1 MIRLN
6 ISILFLFVSSLLFS
20 QKIAFDQGK
29 INQKNYYEEI
39 NFELVNDKIML
50 PVVINNK
57 TFTFLL
63 DTGAPNVIS
72 KTVLAEI
79 NVENSKKINVSD
91 ANNQSDEMEMVAIK
105 SMKLGNLT
113 FDNTTALVSDL
124 DNHFILKCFKMDG
137 FIGSNL
143 LRNSV
148 IKISL
153 KDKKIIITDDIK
165 NLQTKS
171 KPSKLKLFGEQKSPY
186 VKINFSKD
194 GKKDVTEE
202 VLIDTGMDGF
212 YEMSNRAFGILS
224 KENVW
229 EELSRS
235 TGSSSIGLFGTAPLK
250 EQVLLKAPYFEINNT
265 TFENLIINTTDDN
278 NSRLGLDLLK
288 HGDIIIDF
296 KEKKFYFEAIEN
308 IILDKKPPIYSATII
323 DNKYSVG
330 FVWDVTLR
338 DKMNYGDEIIRVDS
352 FVLEEMDF
360 CDIVKIKNFRKG
372 NQSYEIEVKSKDKT
386 TNNTVLIQQQ

>member
-1 MIRLN
+1 MIRLI
-6 ISILFLFVSSLLFS
+6 ISIVFLFVSSIVFS
-20 QKIAFDQGK
+20 QKLAFDQGK

-39 NFELVNDKIML
+39 SFELVNDKIIL

-57 TFTFLL
+57 TFKFLL

-72 KTVLAEI
+72 KRVLEEI
-79 NVENSKKINVSD
+79 NVQNSKKINVSD
-91 ANNQSDEMEMVAIK
+91 ANNQNDEMEMVAIE
-105 SMKLGNLT
+105 SMKLGNLS
-113 FDNTTALVSDL
+113 FENNVALVSDL

-153 KDKKIIITDDIK
+153 KDKKIIVTNDIK
-165 NLQTKS
+165 KLQTKA

-194 GKKDVTEE
+194 DKRDVTEE

-212 YEMSNRAFGILS
+212 YEMSNRAFKILS
-224 KENVW
+224 KDDVW

-235 TGSSSIGLFGTAPLK
+235 TGSSSIGLFGTAPMK
-250 EQVLLKAPYFEINNT
+250 EQVLLKAPYFKINDT
-265 TFENLIINTTDDN
+265 TFENLIANTTDDN
-278 NSRLGLDLLK
+278 NSRIGLDLLK

-296 KEKKFYFEAIEN
+296 KKKKFYFEATAN
-308 IILDKKPPIYSATII
+308 IVLDKKPPIYSATII
-323 DNKYSVG
+323 DNKYAVG
-330 FVWDVTLR
+330 FVWDESFR
-338 DKMNYGDEIIRVDS
+338 DKLSYGDEIIRVDT
-352 FVLEEMDF
+352 FELDQMDF
-360 CDIVKIKNFRKG
+360 CDIVKIKNFRKD

-386 TNNTVLIQQQ
+386 ETSTILIQQ

>member
-20 QKIAFDQGK
+20 QKLAFDQGK

-39 NFELVNDKIML
+39 SFELVNDKIML

-57 TFTFLL
+57 TFSFLL
-63 DTGAPNVIS
+63 DTGAPNLIS
-72 KTVLAEI
+72 KRVLEEI
-79 NVENSKKINVSD
+79 NVQNIKKINVSD
-91 ANNQSDEMEMVAIK
+91 ANNQSDEMEMVAIE
-105 SMKLGNLT
+105 SIKLGNLS
-113 FDNTTALVSDL
+113 FENNVALVSDL

-165 NLQTKS
+165 NLKTKS

-186 VKINFSKD
+186 VKINFSKE

-224 KENVW
+224 TENVW
-229 EELSRS
+229 EELARS

-250 EQVLLKAPYFEINNT
+250 EQILFKAPFLKLNST
-265 TFENLIINTTDDN
+265 TFENLITNTTDDN
-278 NSRLGLDLLK
+278 NSRIGLDLLK

-296 KEKKFYFEAIEN
+296 KKKKFYFEAVEN
-308 IILDKKPPIYSATII
+308 IVLDKKPPIYSATII
-323 DNKYSVG
+323 DNKYSIG

-338 DKMNYGDEIIRVDS
+338 DKMNYGDEIIRVDT

-360 CDIVKIKNFRKG
+360 CDIVKIKNFRKE
-372 NQSYEIEVKSKDKT
+372 NQDYEIEVKSKDKT
-386 TNNTVLIQQQ
+386 ETNTILIQQ

>member
-6 ISILFLFVSSLLFS
+6 FSVLLLFVSSLLFS
-20 QKIAFDQGK
+20 QKLTFDQGK

-39 NFELVNDKIML
+39 SFELVNDKIML
-50 PVVINNK
+50 QVVINNK
-57 TFTFLL
+57 TFQFLL

-72 KTVLAEI
+72 KRVLEEI
-79 NVENSKKINVSD
+79 NTQNIKKINVSD
-91 ANNQSDEMEMVAIK
+91 ANNQIDEMEMVAIE

-113 FDNTTALVSDL
+113 FDNNVALVSDL

-143 LRNSV
+143 FRNSV
-148 IKISL
+148 VKISL
-153 KDKKIIITDDIK
+153 KDKKIIITDNIK

-186 VKINFSKD
+186 VAVKFFD
-194 GKKDVTEE
+194 KKKNIVSEE

-212 YEMSNRAFGILS
+212 YEMSNRVFSLLS

-229 EELSRS
+229 EVLARS

-250 EQVLLKAPYFEINNT
+250 EQILLKAPFLKLNNT
-265 TFENLIINTTDDN
+265 TFENLITNTTDDN
-278 NSRLGLDLLK
+278 NSRMGLDLLK
-288 HGDIIIDF
+288 YGDIIIDF
-296 KEKKFYFEAIEN
+296 KKKKFYFEAVEN
-308 IILDKKPPIYSATII
+308 VILDEKPPIYSATII
-323 DNKYSVG
+323 DNKYSIG
-330 FVWDVTLR
+330 FVWDESFR
-338 DKMNYGDEIIRVDS
+338 DKLRYGDEIIRIDS

-360 CDIVKIKNFRKG
+360 CDIVKIKNFRKDK
-372 NQSYEIEVKSKDKT
+372 QSYELEVKSKDNST
-386 TNNTVLIQQQ
+386 IQIVKIEQ

>member
-6 ISILFLFVSSLLFS
+6 ITILFLFVTSLLFS

-39 NFELVNDKIML
+39 SFELVNDKIIL

-57 TFTFLL
+57 TFKFLL

-79 NVENSKKINVSD
+79 NIQNSKKINVSD
-91 ANNQSDEMEMVAIK
+91 ANNQSDEMEMVAIE

-113 FDNTTALVSDL
+113 FDNNVALVSDL

-143 LRNSV
+143 LHNSV

-153 KDKKIIITDDIK
+153 KDKKIIITDNIK
-165 NLQTKS
+165 NLQTKA
-171 KPSKLKLFGEQKSPY
+171 KPSKLKLISEQKSPY
-186 VKINFSKD
+186 VKIYFSNSNKD
-194 GKKDVTEE
+194 RVSEE

-212 YEMSNRAFGILS
+212 YEMSNRAFGIFS
-224 KENVW
+224 DDNVL

-235 TGSSSIGLFGTAPLK
+235 TGSSSIGLFGAAPEK
-250 EQVLLKAPYFEINNT
+250 EQILLKAPFLQLNDT
-265 TFENLIINTTDDN
+265 TFENLITNTTDDN
-278 NSRLGLDLLK
+278 NSRIGLDLLK

-296 KEKKFYFEAIEN
+296 KKKKFYFEAIETVV
-308 IILDKKPPIYSATII
+308 LDKKPPIYSATII
-323 DNKYSVG
+323 DNKYSIG
-330 FVWDVTLR
+330 FVWDESFR
-338 DKMNYGDEIIRVDS
+338 DKLSYGDEIIRVDS
-352 FVLEEMDF
+352 FVLDQMDF
-360 CDIVKIKNFRKG
+360 CDIVKIKNFRKD
-372 NQSYEIEVKSKDKT
+372 NQSYELEVKSKD
-386 TNNTVLIQQQ
+386 NSNTQIVKIEQ

>member
-1 MIRLN
+1 MIRLTV
-6 ISILFLFVSSLLFS
+6 SLVFLFVSSIIFS
-20 QKIAFDQGK
+20 QKLAFDQGK

-39 NFELVNDKIML
+39 SFELVNDKIIL

-57 TFTFLL
+57 TFKFLL

-72 KTVLAEI
+72 KRVLEEI
-79 NVENSKKINVSD
+79 NVQNSKKINVSD
-91 ANNQSDEMEMVAIK
+91 ANNQSDEMEMVAIE
-105 SMKLGNLT
+105 SMKLGNLS
-113 FDNTTALVSDL
+113 FENNVALVSDL

-153 KDKKIIITDDIK
+153 KDKKIIITNDIK
-165 NLQTKS
+165 SLQTKA
-171 KPSKLKLFGEQKSPY
+171 KPTKLKLFGEQKSPY

-194 GKKDVTEE
+194 DKRDVTEE

-212 YEMSNRAFGILS
+212 YEMSNRAFTILS

-250 EQVLLKAPYFEINNT
+250 EQVLLRAPFLKVNNT
-265 TFENLIINTTDDN
+265 TFENLITNTTDDN

-296 KEKKFYFEAIEN
+296 KKKKFYFEANET
-308 IILDKKPPIYSATII
+308 IILDKKAPIYSATII
-323 DNKYSVG
+323 DNKYAVG
-330 FVWDVTLR
+330 FVWDVSFR
-338 DKMNYGDEIIRVDS
+338 DKLSYGDEIIRVDS
-352 FVLEEMDF
+352 FVIEKMDF
-360 CDIVKIKNFRKG
+360 CEVVKIKNFRKD
-372 NQSYEIEVKSKDKT
+372 NQTYELEVKPKNESETKT
-386 TNNTVLIQQQ
+386 ILIQ

>member
-20 QKIAFDQGK
+20 QKLAFDQGK

-39 NFELVNDKIML
+39 SFELVNDKIIL

-57 TFTFLL
+57 TFKFLL

-79 NVENSKKINVSD
+79 NVQNSRKINVSD
-91 ANNQSDEMEMVAIK
+91 ANNQSDKMEMVAIE

-153 KDKKIIITDDIK
+153 KDKKIIITDDVK
-165 NLQTKS
+165 NLKTKA
-171 KPSKLKLFGEQKSPY
+171 KPSKLILFGEQKSPY
-186 VKINFSKD
+186 VKIKFLD
-194 GKKDVTEE
+194 KKKHIVSEE

-212 YEMSNRAFGILS
+212 YEMSNRAFNIFS
-224 KENVW
+224 TENVF

-250 EQVLLKAPYFEINNT
+250 EQILFKATFLKLNGT
-265 TFENLIINTTDDN
+265 TFENLISNTTDDN
-278 NSRLGLDLLK
+278 NSRIGLDLLK

-296 KEKKFYFEAIEN
+296 KKKKFYFEAIEN
-308 IILDKKPPIYSATII
+308 IVLDKKPPIYSATII
-323 DNKYSVG
+323 DNKYSIG
-330 FVWDVTLR
+330 FVWDESFR
-338 DKMNYGDEIIRVDS
+338 DKLSYGDEIIRVDS
-352 FVLEEMDF
+352 FVLDQMDF
-360 CDIVKIKNFRKG
+360 CDIVKIKNFRKD
-372 NQSYEIEVKSKDKT
+372 NQSYELEVKSKD
-386 TNNTVLIQQQ
+386 NSNTQIVKIEQ

>member
-6 ISILFLFVSSLLFS
+6 ISILFLFVSSLIFS
-20 QKIAFDQGK
+20 QKLAFDQGK

-39 NFELVNDKIML
+39 SFELVNDKIML

-63 DTGAPNVIS
+63 DTGAPNLIS
-72 KTVLAEI
+72 KRVLEEI
-79 NVENSKKINVSD
+79 NVQNIKKINVSD
-91 ANNQSDEMEMVAIK
+91 ANNQSDEMEMVAIE
-105 SMKLGNLT
+105 SIKLGNLS
-113 FDNTTALVSDL
+113 FENNVALVSDL

-153 KDKKIIITDDIK
+153 KDKKIIITDEIK
-165 NLQTKS
+165 NLKTKS

-224 KENVW
+224 TENVW
-229 EELSRS
+229 DELSRS

-250 EQVLLKAPYFEINNT
+250 EQVLLKAPFFEINNT
-265 TFENLIINTTDDN
+265 RFENLITNTTDDN
-278 NSRLGLDLLK
+278 NSRIGLDLLK

-296 KEKKFYFEAIEN
+296 KKKKFYFEAVEN
-308 IILDKKPPIYSATII
+308 IVLDKKPPIYSATII

-360 CDIVKIKNFRKG
+360 CDIVKIKNFRKD
-372 NQSYEIEVKSKDKT
+372 NQAYEIEVKSKDKT
-386 TNNTVLIQQQ
+386 ETNILLIEQ

>member
-6 ISILFLFVSSLLFS
+6 ITILFLFVTSLLFS

-39 NFELVNDKIML
+39 SFELVNDKIMI

-296 KEKKFYFEAIEN
+296 KKKKFYFEAIEN

-323 DNKYSVG
+323 DNKYSIG
-330 FVWDVTLR
+330 FVWDESLR
-338 DKMNYGDEIIRVDS
+338 DKFSYGDEIIRVDS
-352 FVLEEMDF
+352 FVLQEMEF
-360 CDIVKIKNFRKG
+360 CDIVKIKNFRKD
-372 NQSYEIEVKSKDKT
+372 NQSYELEVKSKDNVT
-386 TNNTVLIQQQ
+386 TQIVKIEQ

>member
-6 ISILFLFVSSLLFS
+6 ILILFLFVSSLIFS
-20 QKIAFDQGK
+20 QKLAFDQGK

-39 NFELVNDKIML
+39 SFELVNDKIML

-63 DTGAPNVIS
+63 DTGAPNLIS
-72 KTVLAEI
+72 KRVLEEI
-79 NVENSKKINVSD
+79 NVQNTKKINVSD
-91 ANNQSDEMEMVAIK
+91 ANNQSDEMEMVAIE
-105 SMKLGNLT
+105 SMKLGNLS
-113 FDNTTALVSDL
+113 FENNVALVSDL

-153 KDKKIIITDDIK
+153 KDKRIIITDDIK
-165 NLQTKS
+165 NLKTKS

-224 KENVW
+224 TENVW

-250 EQVLLKAPYFEINNT
+250 EQVLLKAPFFEINNT
-265 TFENLIINTTDDN
+265 RFENLITNTTDDN

-296 KEKKFYFEAIEN
+296 KKKKFYFEAVEN
-308 IILDKKPPIYSATII
+308 IVLDKKPPIYSATII
-323 DNKYSVG
+323 DHKYSVG

-352 FVLEEMDF
+352 FVIEEMDF
-360 CDIVKIKNFRKG
+360 CDIVKIKNFRKD
-372 NQSYEIEVKSKDKT
+372 NQAYEIEVKSKDKT
-386 TNNTVLIQQQ
+386 ETNILLIEQ

>member
-91 ANNQSDEMEMVAIK
+91 ANNQSDEMEMVAIE
-105 SMKLGNLT
+105 SMKLGNLS
-113 FDNTTALVSDL
+113 FDNTVALVSDL

-165 NLQTKS
+165 NLQTTA
-171 KPSKLKLFGEQKSPY
+171 KPSKLLLVGEQKSPY
-186 VKINFSKD
+186 VQINFSNN
-194 GKKDVTEE
+194 KKKKITEQA
-202 VLIDTGMDGF
+202 LLDTGMDGF

-250 EQVLLKAPYFEINNT
+250 EQILFKAPFLKLNDT
-265 TFENLIINTTDDN
+265 TFENLITNTTDDN
-278 NSRLGLDLLK
+278 NSRIGLDLLK

-296 KEKKFYFEAIEN
+296 KKKKFYFEAIEN